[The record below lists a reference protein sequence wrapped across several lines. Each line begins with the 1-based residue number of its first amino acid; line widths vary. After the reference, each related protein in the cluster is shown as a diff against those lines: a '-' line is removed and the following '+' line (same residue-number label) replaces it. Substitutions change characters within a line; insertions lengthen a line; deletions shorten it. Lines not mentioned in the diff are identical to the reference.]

1 MYTPKDTQLT
11 KITTQYQQKCEAQN
25 VLLSMKERYIQYTVV
40 HQWLILSTSLA
51 VSLYFQM
58 NKAEANVVD
67 EGIITG
73 TGSLVLTKL
82 LFSSN

>member
-1 MYTPKDTQLT
+1 MYTPKNTQLT
-11 KITTQYQQKCEAQN
+11 KITTQYQQKCETQN

>member
-1 MYTPKDTQLT
+1 MYTPKNTQLT
-11 KITTQYQQKCEAQN
+11 KITTQYQQKCEVQN

-51 VSLYFQM
+51 LSLYFQM